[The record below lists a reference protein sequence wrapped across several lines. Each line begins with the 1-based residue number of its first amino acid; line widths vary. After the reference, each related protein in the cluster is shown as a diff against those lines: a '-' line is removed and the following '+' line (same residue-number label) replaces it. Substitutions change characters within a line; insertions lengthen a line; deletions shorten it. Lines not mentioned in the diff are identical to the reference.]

1 MLVLSRKRN
10 EDILIGTGENTIVV
24 RVLEIA
30 PDRVKLGVVAPT
42 TINVFRKEL
51 ADKPKSKKN
60 GVERQGGKQS
70 V

>member
-24 RVLEIA
+24 RVLEIS
-30 PDRVKLGVVAPT
+30 PERVKLGVVAPT
-42 TINVFRKEL
+42 AINVCRKEL
-51 ADKPKSKKN
+51 VSKLKSKKN

>member
-10 EDILIGTGENTIVV
+10 EDIIIGNGKNTVVV

-30 PDRVKLGVVAPT
+30 PDRVKLGVVAPN
-42 TINVFRKEL
+42 TINVLRQEL
-51 ADKPKSKKN
+51 LNQSKSNKN
-60 GVERQGGKQS
+60 GVERQGGKQP

>member
-30 PDRVKLGVVAPT
+30 PDRVKLGVVAPIA
-42 TINVFRKEL
+42 INVCRKEL
-51 ADKPKSKKN
+51 VSKLKSKKN